1 MARALAALAGREFDL
16 LVVGAGITG
25 AATAWDAAQRGLSV
39 ALLERGDFGGGTSA
53 ESLKVVHGGVR
64 YLQHLDIVRV
74 RESSRERRA
83 LLRMAP
89 HLVHP
94 MPFVVPT
101 YGHGMRGPEIL
112 GAAFTLLNLLTADRN
127 RGLTDP
133 TRRVPAARIVSRA
146 RLLEWFPEVNQ
157 EGLTGAGVFYDGQ
170 LFNPPRLVWA
180 MVRTAA
186 RAGAAVANYCDV
198 TALLLQGGR
207 VAGVRVEDRLGG
219 EKFEVRARTVVN
231 AAGPYAEALLVRSG
245 VRAARSV
252 PFSRDMALVLKRQF
266 VNGRALALQTR
277 YRDPSAVLTRG
288 ARHLFMVPWR
298 GKTLVGVNSL
308 IWRDEPDSLRV
319 TEAEVSDFV
328 SEIAEADPKLGLT
341 LDDVAL
347 VMAGLLPVEKGDET
361 TGNVSFGK
369 RPLVVDNAR
378 TDGVQ
383 GLVSAISNRYTV
395 ARGVAERAVDLVYRK
410 LGREVRRCRT
420 EVSRIHGG
428 DFFRFD
434 ALVREVSQALP
445 EGVDRGIADRLA
457 RDHGSAYGEVL
468 RLARERPEWG
478 VTIGGTG
485 ILRAEVVH
493 AARSEMV
500 CRLSD
505 AVFGRTGVA
514 TVGDPGTAEL
524 EECADLVAAQL
535 GWDASRREQELRA
548 VRERIPFRRG

>member
-1 MARALAALAGREFDL
+1 MARALAALAGREFDVV
-16 LVVGAGITG
+16 VVGGGITG

-39 ALLERGDFGGGTSA
+39 ALLERGDFGGATSA

-74 RESSRERRA
+74 RESSGERRA

-112 GAAFTLLNLLTADRN
+112 GAAFVLLNSLTADRN

-133 TRRVPAARIVSRA
+133 ARRVPAARIVSRA
-146 RLLEWFPEVNQ
+146 RVLEWFPDINK

-180 MVRTAA
+180 LVRTAA

-198 TALLLQGGR
+198 TALVLQGGR
-207 VAGVRVEDRLGG
+207 VVGVKVEDRLGG
-219 EKFEVRARTVVN
+219 EAFEVRARTVVN

-245 VRAARSV
+245 VRKARSV
-252 PFSRDMALVLKRQF
+252 PFSRDMALVLKRRF
-266 VNGRALALQTR
+266 VDGRALALQTK

-288 ARHLFMVPWR
+288 PRHLFMVPWR
-298 GKTLVGVNSL
+298 GRTLVGVNSL
-308 IWRDEPDSLRV
+308 IWRDEPDRLRV
-319 TEAEVSDFV
+319 TAAEVEDFV
-328 SEIAEADPKLGLT
+328 NEIAEADPKLGLT
-341 LDDVAL
+341 MDDVAL
-347 VMAGLLPVEKGDET
+347 VMAGLLPVEKGDEEG
-361 TGNVSFGK
+361 GNVSFGK
-369 RPLVVDNAR
+369 RPLVVDNAHEDR
-378 TDGVQ
+378 VQ

-395 ARGVAERAVDLVYRK
+395 ARGVAERAVDLVFQK
-410 LGREVRRCRT
+410 LGRSVRPSRT
-420 EVSRIHGG
+420 AVTRIQGG

-434 ALVREVSQALP
+434 DLVREVAAALP
-445 EGVDRGIADRLA
+445 EGARDVADRLA

-468 RLARERPEWG
+468 RLVGERPELG
-478 VTIGGTG
+478 VKVGRSD

-500 CRLSD
+500 CKLSD
-505 AVFGRTGVA
+505 AVFGRTGIA
-514 TVGDPGTAEL
+514 TVGDPGGPELDDCAEL
-524 EECADLVAAQL
+524 VGAQL
-535 GWDASRREQELRA
+535 GWDAARRERELRE
-548 VRERIPFRRG
+548 VRDRIPFRRT

>member
-1 MARALAALAGREFDL
+1 MGRALAALAGTEFDVV
-16 LVVGAGITG
+16 VVGGGITG

-39 ALLERGDFGGGTSA
+39 ALLERGDFGGATSA

-74 RESSRERRA
+74 RESSGERRA

-89 HLVHP
+89 HLVRP

-112 GAAFTLLNLLTADRN
+112 GAAFVILNALTADRN

-133 TRRVPAARIVSRA
+133 ARRVPAARIVSRA
-146 RLLEWFPEVNQ
+146 KVLEWFPDINK

-180 MVRTAA
+180 LVRTAA

-198 TALLLQGGR
+198 TSLVLQGGR
-207 VAGVRVEDRLGG
+207 VIGVRVEDRLVGD
-219 EKFEVRARTVVN
+219 KFEVRARTVIN

-245 VRAARSV
+245 VRKATSV
-252 PFSRDMALVLKRQF
+252 PFSRDMALVLKRRF
-266 VNGRALALQTR
+266 VDGRALALQTK

-288 ARHLFMVPWR
+288 PRHLFMVPWR
-298 GKTLVGVNSL
+298 GRTLVGVNSL
-308 IWRDEPDSLRV
+308 IWRDEPDRLRV
-319 TEAEVSDFV
+319 TESEVRDFV
-328 SEIAEADPKLGLT
+328 NEIAEADPRLGLT
-341 LDDVAL
+341 MDDVAL
-347 VMAGLLPVEKGDET
+347 VMAGLLPVEKGTEEG
-361 TGNVSFGK
+361 GNVSFGK

-378 TDGVQ
+378 EDGVQ

-395 ARGVAERAVDLVYRK
+395 ARGVAERAVDLVFRK
-410 LGREVRRCRT
+410 LGRTGRPSRT
-420 EVSRIHGG
+420 AVTRIHGG
-428 DFFRFD
+428 DFYRFD
-434 ALVREVSQALP
+434 DLVREVAAALP
-445 EGVDRGIADRLA
+445 VGFDPSIADRLA

-468 RLARERPEWG
+468 RLVGERPELG
-478 VTIGGTG
+478 ATVGGSD

-500 CRLSD
+500 CKLSD
-505 AVFGRTGVA
+505 AVFGRTGIA
-514 TVGDPGTAEL
+514 TVGDPGRAEL
-524 EECADLVAAQL
+524 EECASLVGAQL
-535 GWDASRREQELRA
+535 GWDASRRESELRE
-548 VRERIPFRRG
+548 VRERIPFRRT

>member
-64 YLQHLDIVRV
+64 YLQHLDLVRV

-112 GAAFTLLNLLTADRN
+112 GAAFTLLNALTVDRN

-133 TRRVPAARIVSRA
+133 TRRVPAARIVSRG
-146 RLLEWFPEVNQ
+146 RLLQWFPEVNK
-157 EGLTGAGVFYDGQ
+157 EGLSGAGVFYDGQ

-198 TALLLQGGR
+198 TTLLLKGGR
-207 VAGVRVEDRLGG
+207 VAGVKVRDRLGG
-219 EKFEVRARTVVN
+219 DEFEVRARTVVN
-231 AAGPYAEALLVRSG
+231 AAGPYAEALLMRSG

-252 PFSRDMALVLKRQF
+252 PFSRDMALVLKRPF

-288 ARHLFMVPWR
+288 PRHLFLVPWR
-298 GKTLVGVNSL
+298 GRTLVGVNSL

-319 TEAEVSDFV
+319 TEAEVADFV
-328 SEIAEADPKLGLT
+328 SEIAEADPNLGLT
-341 LDDVAL
+341 MDDVAL

-361 TGNVSFGK
+361 SGNVSFGK

-378 TDGVQ
+378 QDGVQ
-383 GLVSAISNRYTV
+383 GLISAISNRYTV
-395 ARGVAERAVDLVYRK
+395 ARGVAERAVDLVFRK
-410 LGREVRRCRT
+410 LGRSVRPSRT
-420 EVSRIHGG
+420 AVTRIHGG

-434 ALVREVSQALP
+434 DLVREVAAALP
-445 EGVDRGIADRLA
+445 AGLDSSIADRVA

-468 RLARERPEWG
+468 RL
-478 VTIGGTG
+478 
-485 ILRAEVVH
+485 
-493 AARSEMV
+493 
-500 CRLSD
+500 
-505 AVFGRTGVA
+505 
-514 TVGDPGTAEL
+514 VG
-524 EECADLVAAQL
+524 
-535 GWDASRREQELRA
+535 
-548 VRERIPFRRG
+548 